1 MASAVMGGGGGGV
14 GGGGGGAANVE
25 AQLVALLDKLEGLRQ
40 DSAPPSRPPMIAEV
54 RTLELWRAV
63 IAECL
68 ATVFYVFLVCGA
80 YSPWTGKTLTPE
92 GQLTISLVAGMAMAV
107 LVHSF
112 GQVRNQVLWPRW
124 FVQDVDVCSCRS
136 LVYHFPLLFAIFY
149 IHFS

>member
-112 GQVRNQVLWPRW
+112 GQVRNQVLCHCW
-124 FVQDVDVCSCRS
+124 VALGYGCQ
-136 LVYHFPLLFAIFY
+136 
-149 IHFS
+149 

>member
-1 MASAVMGGGGGGV
+1 MASNIIEGRTW
-14 GGGGGGAANVE
+14 E
-25 AQLVALLDKLEGLRQ
+25 SQILFLLDKLESLKP
-40 DSAPPSRPPMIAEV
+40 DPNPPPRPPMIVEV

-92 GQLTISLVAGMAMAV
+92 GQLTIALVAGFAMAV

-112 GQVRNQVLWPRW
+112 GQ
-124 FVQDVDVCSCRS
+124 
-136 LVYHFPLLFAIFY
+136 
-149 IHFS
+149 